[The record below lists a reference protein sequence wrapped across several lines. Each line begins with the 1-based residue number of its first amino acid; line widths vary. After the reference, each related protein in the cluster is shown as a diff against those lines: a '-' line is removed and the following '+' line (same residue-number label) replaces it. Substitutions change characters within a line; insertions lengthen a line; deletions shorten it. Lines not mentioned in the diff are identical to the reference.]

1 MSENPITE
9 FAILHL
15 KPGVS
20 VTSSTPEAALFRSDI
35 IGTLKQQDGMN
46 DVRWGHQ
53 LENPSILI
61 LAVDW
66 TNYKNHEKFIDSAPY
81 SPFVKKLQDNFV
93 TDLSLHHAF
102 LPPRK
107 TGLLTSAPCIE
118 LATFYGI
125 EEGCMEN
132 IREFE
137 QKAVAEGC
145 HGMVY
150 GETMEEISK
159 EDGGEKAKAA
169 ILCIGW
175 DSREK
180 HMEYRESKNFKENI
194 ALLRVKNKGASVVH
208 VKFIT

>member
-1 MSENPITE
+1 MSAKPVTE
-9 FAILHL
+9 FAILNL

-53 LENPSILI
+53 LEDPSIVV

-66 TNYKNHEKFIDSAPY
+66 TSYEDHKKFIDSAPY
-81 SPFVKKLQDNFV
+81 GPFVKKLENNF
-93 TDLSLHHAF
+93 TTSLSLQHAF
-102 LPPRK
+102 LPASK
-107 TGLLTSAPCIE
+107 TSLLSSVPCIE
-118 LATFYGI
+118 YATFYGI
-125 EEGCMEN
+125 EDGCLSN
-132 IREFE
+132 IAEFE
-137 QKAVAEGC
+137 RKAVAEGY

-150 GETMEEISK
+150 GETMEELSK

-175 DSREK
+175 DSKEK
-180 HMEYRESKNFKENI
+180 HMEYRESENFKENI
-194 ALLRVKNKGASVVH
+194 GLLRVKNKGAIVVH